1 MKRKL
6 LIGCMIFLVSCLS
19 WMQMGCSNN
28 KTSKKSSS
36 ETEASSES
44 TQSSYDCPHCNGTGE
59 RMNTITGEYTSC
71 SSCGGDGKVTKEQYD
86 RLSK

>member
-1 MKRKL
+1 
-6 LIGCMIFLVSCLS
+6 MIIFVSCLS
-19 WMQMGCSNN
+19 LMQIGCSNK
-28 KTSKKSSS
+28 KTSEKSSTD
-36 ETEASSES
+36 TEVSSES
-44 TQSSYDCPHCNGTGE
+44 TSSSYDCPHCNGTGE